1 MKTEFLRLLQYRLYT
16 CDEHDEGILFFKLM
30 IIQQTYACV
39 EVLVLLGSGLYV
51 RIVSPFFK
59 GLYTFVSN
67 ASVDNVWSS
76 LYILLSFD
84 VASGSEMTPFNKID
98 KPLVV

>member
-1 MKTEFLRLLQYRLYT
+1 MGKFIQLNSLKNENRIFTLTAVQIVHITNTY
-16 CDEHDEGILFFKLM
+16 CDEHDEGILFSKLM

-67 ASVDNVWSS
+67 ASVDNVWS
-76 LYILLSFD
+76 
-84 VASGSEMTPFNKID
+84 
-98 KPLVV
+98 

>member
-1 MKTEFLRLLQYRLYT
+1 MGKFIQLNSLKNENRIFTLTAVQIVDIINTY
-16 CDEHDEGILFFKLM
+16 CDEHNGGILFSKLM

-67 ASVDNVWSS
+67 ASVDNVWS
-76 LYILLSFD
+76 
-84 VASGSEMTPFNKID
+84 
-98 KPLVV
+98 